1 MPFLS
6 SIHPQK
12 YLPKTGHEIISRALA
27 VFKSY

>member
-6 SIHPQK
+6 SLHPQNM
-12 YLPKTGHEIISRALA
+12 YQKTGHEIISRALA